1 MSSGEATLNDD
12 GSATFQEPV
21 GNEAGGE
28 EPPFEDAPPM
38 DGEAIKEVVQGIDP
52 AVYFLVSVLIAAA
65 LYYFFVYR
73 KKSADEEGDTFFSN
87 LDGDK
92 VSEIVC
98 VVAFD
103 VILEYTLN

>member
-21 GNEAGGE
+21 GNGAGE
-28 EPPFEDAPPM
+28 EPPIDDVPPM
-38 DGEAIKEVVQGIDP
+38 DEEAIKEVVQGIDP
-52 AVYFLVSVLIAAA
+52 AVYLLVSVLIAAA

-73 KKSADEEGDTFFSN
+73 KKSADDEGDSFFSN

-92 VSEIVC
+92 VSEIC
-98 VVAFD
+98 CAVAFD
-103 VILEYTLN
+103 VMFG